1 MDSIEAFLLAMCIV
15 FTAPYL
21 MWRLGKTDYYAPLVV
36 VQIIA
41 GILLGPGAF
50 GTLHPEHYASVFT
63 PSVIQSLNGIAWWG
77 VMLFVWIAGVELD
90 LRQAWLD
97 RRESGSTA
105 ALALAL
111 PLLLGALAAAGI
123 VRTGP
128 WLGEHAHPW
137 QFVLGVGMACAVTS
151 LPILI
156 VLMEKLDILHQ
167 PLGQRILRYASLDD
181 IAIWAVL
188 ALILM
193 DWQRVGSQVVF
204 LAVFPL
210 AALACRN
217 LMQAVTR
224 PDRWYFALIWL
235 IASSFAAQLSGLHF
249 IVGAFLSGAVL
260 DKQWFDARHVDLLR
274 HFLLLIVMPVF
285 FLSAGLRTSW
295 TLGGGAV
302 FFVAAILLVVSV
314 SGKLLGTHAVG
325 RMLGWEAGEA
335 SIVGW
340 LLQTKALV
348 MLVFSSILL
357 DKHIIASGMF
367 TALLLTALGSTML
380 TVPVVSPMLKR
391 TKALAGRMA

>member
-21 MWRLGKTDYYAPLVV
+21 MWRLGKTDYYAPLGG

-63 PSVIQSLNGIAWWG
+63 PSVIQSLIGIAWWG

-90 LRQAWLD
+90 LRQECLD

-111 PLLLGALAAAGI
+111 PLLLGALAAAGS

-204 LAVFPL
+204 LALILFVFL
-210 AALACRN
+210 VCC
-217 LMQAVTR
+217 
-224 PDRWYFALIWL
+224 
-235 IASSFAAQLSGLHF
+235 
-249 IVGAFLSGAVL
+249 
-260 DKQWFDARHVDLLR
+260 
-274 HFLLLIVMPVF
+274 F
-285 FLSAGLRTSW
+285 FL
-295 TLGGGAV
+295 
-302 FFVAAILLVVSV
+302 F
-314 SGKLLGTHAVG
+314 
-325 RMLGWEAGEA
+325 
-335 SIVGW
+335 
-340 LLQTKALV
+340 
-348 MLVFSSILL
+348 
-357 DKHIIASGMF
+357 
-367 TALLLTALGSTML
+367 
-380 TVPVVSPMLKR
+380 
-391 TKALAGRMA
+391 

>member
-90 LRQAWLD
+90 LRQAWQD
-97 RRESGSTA
+97 RRESGNTTTKTHTK
-105 ALALAL
+105 
-111 PLLLGALAAAGI
+111 PHKKKTHTTTRNE
-123 VRTGP
+123 RTKP

-137 QFVLGVGMACAVTS
+137 QFVLGVGMACAVSS

-193 DWQRVGSQVVF
+193 DW
-204 LAVFPL
+204 
-210 AALACRN
+210 
-217 LMQAVTR
+217 
-224 PDRWYFALIWL
+224 
-235 IASSFAAQLSGLHF
+235 
-249 IVGAFLSGAVL
+249 
-260 DKQWFDARHVDLLR
+260 
-274 HFLLLIVMPVF
+274 
-285 FLSAGLRTSW
+285 
-295 TLGGGAV
+295 
-302 FFVAAILLVVSV
+302 
-314 SGKLLGTHAVG
+314 
-325 RMLGWEAGEA
+325 
-335 SIVGW
+335 
-340 LLQTKALV
+340 
-348 MLVFSSILL
+348 
-357 DKHIIASGMF
+357 
-367 TALLLTALGSTML
+367 
-380 TVPVVSPMLKR
+380 
-391 TKALAGRMA
+391 